1 MAKVANSGYDLCK
14 RIVEQIDDKHDNNF
28 IVTYQNHSYD
38 IHDFLSYHPGGKKI
52 LSCFKNRSLDKAFK
66 ENPHSQAAFHLL
78 EDYILK
84 NEEKYQKYE
93 NLIDWDESILGQVS
107 SLGENYWEWVNLPV
121 NRNIRLFKSNLLEI
135 LTITP
140 WYIIPLVWIPICI
153 YFFYSGWI
161 QINFNDAELTTLFE
175 ILTSYI
181 FGILIWTLFE
191 YVVHRKV
198 FHFKPPNSSKLLITF
213 HFLLHGIHHK
223 TPFDNRRLVFPP
235 VPALLIA
242 ILLFH
247 IYKILFPQTFY
258 FIIAGTATGYMSYD
272 LIHYYIHHGAPKA
285 GTYFYLLKRI
295 HNYHHFSHHELG
307 NIELIFVFEILDKFT
322 VKLYSLGFGISS
334 KLWDY
339 VFGTTICLRKL
350 TKPIEW

>member
-14 RIVEQIDDKHDNNF
+14 RTVQPIDNKHNNNF

-38 IHDFLSYHPGGKKI
+38 IQDFLHYHPGGKKV
-52 LSCFKNRSLDKAFK
+52 LTYFKNQSLDKAFK

-78 EDYILK
+78 EDFTVE

-93 NLIDWDESILGQVS
+93 NLIDWNISILGQVS

-121 NRNIRLFKSNLLEI
+121 NRKIRLFESNLLET

-140 WYIIPLVWIPICI
+140 WYVIPLVWIPVSI
-153 YFFYSGWI
+153 YFFYSGWM
-161 QINFNDAELTTLFE
+161 QINFNDTDNHFTESTSIE

-181 FGILIWTLFE
+181 FGILIWTLLE
-191 YVVHRKV
+191 YVVHRKI
-198 FHFKPPNSSKLLITF
+198 FHFKPPNSSKLLITL

-235 VPALLIA
+235 MPALLIA

-247 IYKILFPQTFY
+247 IYKIIFPQTTFY

-272 LIHYYIHHGAPKA
+272 LIHYYLHHGAPKA

-307 NIELIFVFEILDKFT
+307 
-322 VKLYSLGFGISS
+322 FGISC

-339 VFGTTICLRKL
+339 IFGTTICLRKL